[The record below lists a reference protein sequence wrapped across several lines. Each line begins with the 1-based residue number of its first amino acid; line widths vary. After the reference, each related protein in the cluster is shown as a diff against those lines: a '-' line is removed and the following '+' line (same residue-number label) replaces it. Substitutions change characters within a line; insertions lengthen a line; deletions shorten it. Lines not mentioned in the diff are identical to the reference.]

1 LLYRPLF
8 LDEKTMRK
16 ILLSA
21 LVACAVAGCDDKKP
35 EPIKET
41 LAPAPLAAPVAGPNL
56 TKQPDVGQVEQV
68 AVTAKGSG
76 MTPGAAVND
85 ALKSAIAQV
94 NGVQIDS
101 TSTNVNMFAQAT
113 ATLDVQTA
121 RGTDSAKAMGTMQG
135 QAFADQIIASSHGT
149 VSSFKVLKTTPPEGV
164 GPYVVDIEAKI
175 AKFKAPADAGKIK
188 IVVAPLRS
196 NKQSFDI
203 GGRQVPAQEVL
214 TAIRQQIIDTLAQ
227 TGRFT
232 VLDRQFGSEIENE
245 LEMIGS
251 GQTSNNDF
259 AKLGQALSADLVW
272 VGVVNELAYNKHVRT
287 LQTSDRDLVSYS
299 GGWSVSQRMINLAT
313 RQILQSSTLQGT
325 PPPIAPTT
333 LGSGVDSVAIMKNI
347 QGDVVKK
354 TSEAILLRT
363 FPISVVERTGNDVI
377 LSQGGQA
384 VRERGRYQIYLQG
397 KELKDPQ
404 TGQSLGNVE
413 TLCCEVVVNRVT
425 PNLSY
430 GTLENIKT
438 ELNGVQPGALQV
450 REAIADMA
458 KRPAADSADAKE
470 ASAKP
475 AKSAGKAARR
485 EGGEMGGGKPK
496 DGDW

>member
-1 LLYRPLF
+1 
-8 LDEKTMRK
+8 MHK

-21 LVACAVAGCDDKKP
+21 LVVCAVAGCDDKKP
-35 EPIKET
+35 EPARDS
-41 LAPAPLAAPVAGPNL
+41 LAPAPVAAPTAGPNL
-56 TKQPDVGQVEQV
+56 TKVPDVGQVEQV
-68 AVTAKGSG
+68 TVTAQGSG
-76 MTPGAAVND
+76 MTPGAAIND
-85 ALKSAIAQV
+85 ALKSAISQV
-94 NGVQIDS
+94 NGVQVES
-101 TSTNVNMFAQAT
+101 TSTSVSMFAQAT
-113 ATLDVQTA
+113 AILDVQTS
-121 RGTDSAKAMGTMQG
+121 RGADSARAVGTMQG
-135 QAFADQIIASSHGT
+135 QAFADEIVAASRGT
-149 VSSFKVLKTTPPEGV
+149 VSAFKVLKTTPPPEGK
-164 GPYVVDIEAKI
+164 GFFMVDVEARI

-214 TAIRQQIIDTLAQ
+214 SAIRQQIIDTLAQ

-232 VLDRQFGSEIENE
+232 VLDRQFASEIENE

-272 VGVVNELAYNKHVRT
+272 VGVVNELAYTKHVRS

-325 PPPIAPTT
+325 PPAIAPTT
-333 LGSGVDSVAIMKNI
+333 LGTGVDSVAIMKNI
-347 QGDVVKK
+347 QSDVVKK

-363 FPISVVERTGNDVI
+363 FPISVVERAGNEVI
-377 LSQGGQA
+377 LSQGGRA
-384 VRERGRYQIYLQG
+384 VREHGRYQLYLQG
-397 KELKDPQ
+397 RELKDPQ

-413 TLCCEVVVNRVT
+413 SLCCEVVVNRVT

-430 GTLENIKT
+430 GTLENVRLD
-438 ELNGVQPGALQV
+438 LNGVQPGALQV
-450 REAIADMA
+450 REAIAEVA
-458 KRPAADSADAKE
+458 KKPAADNADSRE
-470 ASAKP
+470 APAKP
-475 AKSAGKAARR
+475 GKIAKAGARR
-485 EGGEMGGGKPK
+485 EGGEAGNAKPK

>member
-1 LLYRPLF
+1 
-8 LDEKTMRK
+8 MRK

-21 LVACAVAGCDDKKP
+21 LVACAVAGCGDKAP
-35 EPIKET
+35 EPVKEVVAPPPMP
-41 LAPAPLAAPVAGPNL
+41 APAPVAPAAASKL
-56 TKQPDVGQVEQV
+56 PDVGQVEQV

-76 MTPGAAVND
+76 MTPGAAIND
-85 ALKSAIAQV
+85 ALKTAITQV
-94 NGVQIDS
+94 NGVQVEA
-101 TSTNVNMFAQAT
+101 TSGSLSMFAQAT
-113 ATLDVQTA
+113 ASLDVQSA
-121 RGTDSAKAMGTMQG
+121 KGVDSAKAKATVQG
-135 QAFADQIIASSHGT
+135 QAFADEIISSSRGT
-149 VSSFKVLKTTPPEGV
+149 VSSFKVLNMTPPADGK

-196 NKQSFDI
+196 SKQSFTI

-214 TAIRQQIIDTLAQ
+214 SVIRQQIIDTLSQ

-232 VLDRQFGSEIENE
+232 VLDRQFGGDIENE

-251 GQTSNNDF
+251 GQARSDDF

-272 VGVVNELAYNKHVRT
+272 VGVVNELAYNRHVRT

-299 GGWSVSQRMINLAT
+299 GAWSVSQRMINMTT
-313 RQILQSSTLQGT
+313 RQILLSNTLQGT

-333 LGSGVDSVAIMKNI
+333 LGAAVDPASI
-347 QGDVVKK
+347 QRHIQNDFVKK
-354 TSEAILLRT
+354 ASEAILLRT

-377 LSQGGQA
+377 LSQGGQ
-384 VRERGRYQIYLQG
+384 VMRERGRYQIYLLG

-404 TGQSLGNVE
+404 TGLSLGNVE
-413 TLCCEVVVNRVT
+413 TLCCEVVINRVT

-438 ELNGVQPGALQV
+438 ELSNVQPGALQV
-450 REAIADMA
+450 RDALAETPKKVVAD
-458 KRPAADSADAKE
+458 AADV
-470 ASAKP
+470 AKP
-475 AKSAGKAARR
+475 AKSAGKGAPRR
-485 EGGEMGGGKPK
+485 EGGEGGGAKPK

>member
-1 LLYRPLF
+1 
-8 LDEKTMRK
+8 MRK
-16 ILLSA
+16 ILLSVLA
-21 LVACAVAGCDDKKP
+21 ACALAACGDKTP
-35 EPIKET
+35 EPAKESV
-41 LAPAPLAAPVAGPNL
+41 APAPAPGPNL

-68 AVTAKGSG
+68 AVTARGTG
-76 MTPGAAVND
+76 MTPGAAIND
-85 ALKSAIAQV
+85 ALKTAIAQV
-94 NGVQIDS
+94 NGVQIEAT
-101 TSTNVNMFAQAT
+101 TSSVNMFAQAT

-121 RGTDSAKAMGTMQG
+121 KGTDSARAVGTMQG
-135 QAFADQIIASSHGT
+135 QAFADEIIASSRGT
-149 VSSFKVLKTTPPEGV
+149 VSSFKVRNITPPAEGK
-164 GPYVVDIEAKI
+164 GSYIVDIEARV

-188 IVVAPLRS
+188 IVVAPLRT

-214 TAIRQQIIDTLAQ
+214 SAIRQQIIDTLSQ

-325 PPPIAPTT
+325 PPAIAPTT
-333 LGSGVDSVAIMKNI
+333 LGTGVDAVAIMKNI

-354 TSEAILLRT
+354 TTEAILLRT
-363 FPISVVERTGNDVI
+363 FPISVVERTGNDVV

-384 VRERGRYQIYLQG
+384 VREHGRYQVYLQG

-404 TGQSLGNVE
+404 TGQSLGNIE
-413 TLCCEVVVNRVT
+413 SLCCEVVVDRVT
-425 PNLSY
+425 PNISY
-430 GTLENIKT
+430 GKLENVKLD
-438 ELNGVQPGALQV
+438 LNGVQPGALQL
-450 REAIADMA
+450 REAIAEIT
-458 KRPAADSADAKE
+458 KKPAADATEVKE
-470 ASAKP
+470 TPVKP
-475 AKSAGKAARR
+475 GKTAGKTSPPR
-485 EGGEMGGGKPK
+485 ESGNAKAK